1 MHGLFAEGI
10 NLSHGASYFDSNSNQ
25 EAGSIINYN
34 VSSVGAG
41 ISFGLEKQVLRK
53 YIVQIQL
60 DFSTVKNSFK
70 SSFLYP
76 PGAIPYDDMM
86 WNDVLESGYLD

>member
-53 YIVQIQL
+53 IHCSN
-60 DFSTVKNSFK
+60 STRFFNRK
-70 SSFLYP
+70 
-76 PGAIPYDDMM
+76 
-86 WNDVLESGYLD
+86 E